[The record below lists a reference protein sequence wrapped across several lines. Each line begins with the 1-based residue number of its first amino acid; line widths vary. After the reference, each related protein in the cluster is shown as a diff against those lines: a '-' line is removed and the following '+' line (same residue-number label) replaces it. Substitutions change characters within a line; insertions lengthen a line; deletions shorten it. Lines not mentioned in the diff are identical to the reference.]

1 ILAYFLG
8 YDSKKV
14 VSLSLFFVIFASIS
28 GIISFANS
36 GVIDAEVIHKG
47 VLVGFASMIGV
58 FIGIKIIEKMH
69 ISAHRK
75 ILLCVYALSILA
87 TTLSLLRKL
96 GILAF

>member
-1 ILAYFLG
+1 
-8 YDSKKV
+8 
-14 VSLSLFFVIFASIS
+14 
-28 GIISFANS
+28 
-36 GVIDAEVIHKG
+36 
-47 VLVGFASMIGV
+47 MIGV

>member
-1 ILAYFLG
+1 
-8 YDSKKV
+8 
-14 VSLSLFFVIFASIS
+14 
-28 GIISFANS
+28 
-36 GVIDAEVIHKG
+36 